1 MRNKIIIFNSD
12 HYLVKTAL
20 KVNTCA
26 TSWPTP
32 VSMTMAHGLR
42 LVTFLSSFVIAHGSQ
57 QCLRN
62 TSFSSLLPSSSSPIN
77 YILNLT
83 LPDPN
88 AARVD
93 VTQPISYSG
102 SVTVAVKVEAATSC
116 LVVNAGPLLTVT
128 AAAVSNGKLNAAAS
142 ISHDRVNE
150 MAVLT
155 LPINTLAVGTVV
167 QLSMHF
173 TTQVNRN
180 APRGLFLSP
189 NAVLPPTP
197 QPAPGT
203 PALLPPSSAQWHTK
217 ASRRTTQSLAGA

>member
-1 MRNKIIIFNSD
+1 
-12 HYLVKTAL
+12 
-20 KVNTCA
+20 
-26 TSWPTP
+26 
-32 VSMTMAHGLR
+32 MAHGLR

-155 LPINTLAVGTVV
+155 LPINTLAVDTVV

-217 ASRRTTQSLAGA
+217 ASRRTTRSLAGA